1 MRVNVRLFG
10 ILAILAKERSV
21 ALQLDEPATLG
32 DVLAELAQRF
42 GREFA
47 DHIFR
52 VEGEMHSY
60 CGVFVNNA
68 QVRDLKQELPAGGAA
83 AEVGMILLMASEGG

>member
-1 MRVNVRLFG
+1 MLVNVRLFG

-21 ALQLDEPATLG
+21 ALQMAEGATLG
-32 DVLAELAQRF
+32 DVLTELGKRF
-42 GREFA
+42 GKGFA

-52 VEGEMHSY
+52 VPGEMHSY
-60 CGVFVNNA
+60 CGVFLNNA
-68 QVRDLKQELPAGGAA
+68 QVDDLNEELRANGSA